1 MAYVKKYDDIQIF
14 YFKNLKSKQVQ

>member
-14 YFKNLKSKQVQ
+14 YLKNLKSKQVQ